1 MGGRAREWV
10 GEAGWGLGRQGR
22 KGYQDDLGG
31 VLVQHAA
38 ARALHAASAQE
49 VRSCCPPVPPALTH
63 SGLGSPPPITSN
75 LASPA
80 LASQVDPARRLPA
93 VHPDVGLLGASAN
106 PITRRAGGRLGGRAA
121 PRRIVVDVREF
132 MSSLPAVLHQQARR
146 WALGGPGRGG
156 AGRAAVAVHG
166 GLAGV
171 GRQSTVSELSSS
183 SRVLIRCFRVGAG
196 AHHM

>member
-1 MGGRAREWV
+1 MGVGPAGAQRVPGRFGRGSGAACCCTCLACSLSPEGALMLPTSSTSAHPLRAR
-10 GEAGWGLGRQGR
+10 
-22 KGYQDDLGG
+22 
-31 VLVQHAA
+31 
-38 ARALHAASAQE
+38 
-49 VRSCCPPVPPALTH
+49 
-63 SGLGSPPPITSN
+63 SPPPITSN

-156 AGRAAVAVHG
+156 SGRAAVAVHG